1 MSVAAAILAAG
12 RSDRMGKPKALL
24 DFRGRPFVIA
34 ILEALEALD
43 LKHRVVVLG
52 ADGARVLPYLAQHPC
67 ILAENADAGTGPI
80 GSIRAAIEALKS
92 ARPRALLVWPV
103 DHPRVRLATV
113 EKLIETFE
121 RTGAPIVAPMF
132 ANRRG
137 HPVIWSETLFT
148 ELVSS
153 PQATVQGARAVLHAH
168 EDLVATVTADDP
180 GVLDDIDTPSDYER
194 LIREINRDAF

>member
-24 DFRGRPFVIA
+24 DFRGRPFVTA

-52 ADGARVLPYLAQHPC
+52 RDGGRVLPYLAQHPC
-67 ILAENADAGTGPI
+67 MVAENSDADSGPI
-80 GSIRAAIEALKS
+80 GSIRAAIQALKA
-92 ARPRALLVWPV
+92 ARPKGLLVWPV
-103 DHPRVRLATV
+103 DHPRVRLATA

-121 RTGAPIVAPMF
+121 RTGAPIVAPLF

-137 HPVIWSETLFT
+137 HPVIWSETLFA

-153 PQATVQGARAVLHAH
+153 PQATVAGARAVLHAH
-168 EDLVATVTADDP
+168 EDQVATVAVDDP
-180 GVLDDIDTPSDYER
+180 GVLEDIDTPSDYER
-194 LIREINRDAF
+194 MIREINRDAF